1 MLNHVGRNA
10 DFGVNSPPGVMAR
23 QSQATIARP
32 GGPDLATFIRD
43 NTRLCAVPHVPEIA
57 LHVADEAVPLWHK
70 TEAELGAMGL
80 PPPFW
85 AFAWAGGQ
93 ALARYV
99 MDHPALVRAR
109 RVLDLA
115 SGSGLAAIAAAKA
128 GGVPVVASEIDA
140 FAEAA
145 IALNADSNNVYVAI
159 LGQDLLDHPMPPAP
173 RYDVILVGDLFY
185 ERETAQ
191 RALAFLNRHAK
202 LGTHVLIGDP
212 GRTYLPTDRLAK
224 QCEYTV
230 PVTRDLE
237 DQSIKRTAVFTLK

>member
-1 MLNHVGRNA
+1 MRDGSTATDVMMVPPNDFLPRRGRNPTA
-10 DFGVNSPPGVMAR
+10 VG
-23 QSQATIARP
+23 
-32 GGPDLATFIRD
+32 DLRTFIRD
-43 NTRLCAVPHVPEIA
+43 NTRLCPVPHVPEIA
-57 LHVADEAVPLWHK
+57 LYVADEAVPLWFK
-70 TEAELGAMGL
+70 TETELGAIGL

-99 MDHPALVRAR
+99 MDHPALVCAR
-109 RVLDLA
+109 RVLDLG

-128 GGVPVVASEIDA
+128 GAVPVVASEIDA

-145 IALNADSNNVYVAI
+145 IALNADRNDVYVEV
-159 LGQDLLDHPMPPAP
+159 LGQDLLDHPPPLAP

-191 RALAFLNRHAK
+191 RALVFLERHAK
-202 LGTHVLIGDP
+202 LGTKVFIGDP
-212 GRTYLPTDRLAK
+212 GRTYLPTNRLAK

-237 DQSIKRTAVFTLK
+237 DQSIKRTAVFTLI

>member
-1 MLNHVGRNA
+1 MTQ
-10 DFGVNSPPGVMAR
+10 PPTDLMAR
-23 QSQATIARP
+23 RPRKATIAVP
-32 GGPDLATFIRD
+32 TGPDLATFIRD
-43 NTRLCAVPHVPEIA
+43 NTRLCAVPHVPEIP

-70 TEAELGAMGL
+70 TEEELGAMGL

-99 MDHPALVRAR
+99 MDHPAVVCTR

-128 GGVPVVASEIDA
+128 GAVPVVASEIDA

-145 IALNADSNNVYVAI
+145 IALNAARNGVYIEI
-159 LGQDLLDHPMPPAP
+159 LGQDLLDHPSPLAP

-185 ERETAQ
+185 ERDTAQ
-191 RALAFLNRHAK
+191 RALAFLERHAK
-202 LGTHVLIGDP
+202 LGTKVLIGDP

-230 PVTRDLE
+230 PVARDLE
-237 DQSIKRTAVFTLK
+237 DQSIKQTAVFTLI

>member
-1 MLNHVGRNA
+1 MNT
-10 DFGVNSPPGVMAR
+10 PPPNLASQPHGHDCRVASSLMA
-23 QSQATIARP
+23 
-32 GGPDLATFIRD
+32 FIRA
-43 NTRLCAVPHVPEIA
+43 NTRVCQVPHVPEIA
-57 LHVADEAVPLWHK
+57 LYVAAEAVPLWQK
-70 TEAELGAMGL
+70 TESELDAMGL

-99 MDHPALVRAR
+99 MDHPGLVCGR

-115 SGSGLAAIAAAKA
+115 SGSGLVAIAAAKV

-145 IALNADSNNVYVAI
+145 IALNADINDVYVEV
-159 LGQDLLDHPMPPAP
+159 LRQDLLDHPPPLAA

-185 ERETAQ
+185 ECETAR
-191 RALAFLNRHAK
+191 RALAFLERHAK
-202 LGTHVLIGDP
+202 LGSNVLIGDP
-212 GRTYLPTDRLAK
+212 GRTYLPTGRLAK

-237 DQSIKRTAVFTLK
+237 DQSIKRTAVFTLI

>member
-1 MLNHVGRNA
+1 VGWIGR
-10 DFGVNSPPGVMAR
+10 PRGVMTEPPTGLAPR
-23 QSQATIARP
+23 RSQATITPPAR
-32 GGPDLATFIRD
+32 PDLATFIRD
-43 NTRLCAVPHVPEIA
+43 NTRLRTVPHVPEIA
-57 LHVADEAVPLWHK
+57 LYVADEAVPLWHK
-70 TEAELGAMGL
+70 TEAELGAIGL

-99 MDHPALVRAR
+99 MDHPALVCAR

-128 GGVPVVASEIDA
+128 GGVPVIASEIDA
-140 FAEAA
+140 FAQAA
-145 IALNADSNNVYVAI
+145 IALNADCNDVYVEI
-159 LGQDLLDHPMPPAP
+159 LGQDLLDHPTPLAP

-191 RALAFLNRHAK
+191 RALAFLERHAK
-202 LGTHVLIGDP
+202 LGTKVLIGDP

-237 DQSIKRTAVFTLK
+237 DQSIKRTAVFTLI

>member
-1 MLNHVGRNA
+1 MTERPTDLI
-10 DFGVNSPPGVMAR
+10 AR
-23 QSQATIARP
+23 RPLKATIP
-32 GGPDLATFIRD
+32 GPTGPDLATFIRD
-43 NTRLCAVPHVPEIA
+43 NTRLCAVPHVPEIV

-70 TEAELGAMGL
+70 TEEELGAMGL

-99 MDHPALVRAR
+99 MDHPGLVCAR

-128 GGVPVVASEIDA
+128 GAVPVVASEIDA

-145 IALNADSNNVYVAI
+145 IALNAERNDVYIEI
-159 LGQDLLDHPMPPAP
+159 LGQDLLDHPSPLAP

-185 ERETAQ
+185 ERDTAQ
-191 RALAFLNRHAK
+191 RALAFLERHAT
-202 LGTHVLIGDP
+202 LGTKVLIGDP

-237 DQSIKRTAVFTLK
+237 DRSIKQTAVFTLI

>member
-1 MLNHVGRNA
+1 MDG
-10 DFGVNSPPGVMAR
+10 SGVMTAPPTTR
-23 QSQATIARP
+23 RGRDGIRAVADGRTGA
-32 GGPDLATFIRD
+32 DLRTFIRD

-57 LHVADEAVPLWHK
+57 LYVADETLPLWLK

-99 MDHPALVRAR
+99 LDHPALVCAC

-115 SGSGLAAIAAAKA
+115 SGSGLVAIAAAMA
-128 GGVPVVASEIDA
+128 GAVPVVASEIDS

-145 IALNADSNNVYVAI
+145 IALNAARNNVYVEI
-159 LGQDLLDHPMPPAP
+159 LGQDLLDHPSPLAP

-185 ERETAQ
+185 ERDTA
-191 RALAFLNRHAK
+191 RRTLAFLERHAK
-202 LGTHVLIGDP
+202 LGTKVFIGDP

-237 DQSIKRTAVFTLK
+237 DQSIKRTAVFTLA